1 MMHEIKYKRTI
12 LEPSVRDASGS
23 FDRLNI
29 LIYRYG
35 KDYSR
40 SRCNRNFG
48 VTFSANV
55 PGAIVVTAKTYDE
68 LLKEIPE
75 TLKFHVEGM
84 VADGD
89 DVPRWLADG
98 DYEISYHLD
107 AAALI
112 HSCERYASL
121 AAISRASGVN
131 ECLLSHY
138 ANGIKTPRAKQRMRI
153 VEGIHKIGRTLLN
166 IS

>member
-1 MMHEIKYKRTI
+1 MEKII
-12 LEPSVRDASGS
+12 VEVGW
-23 FDRLNI
+23 
-29 LIYRYG
+29 
-35 KDYSR
+35 
-40 SRCNRNFG
+40 CNRNFG

-131 ECLLSHY
+131 ERLLSHY

>member
-1 MMHEIKYKRTI
+1 MEKIIVEI
-12 LEPSVRDASGS
+12 GW
-23 FDRLNI
+23 
-29 LIYRYG
+29 
-35 KDYSR
+35 
-40 SRCNRNFG
+40 CNRNFG

-89 DVPRWLADG
+89 
-98 DYEISYHLD
+98 YEISYHLD

-131 ECLLSHY
+131 ERLLSHY

>member
-1 MMHEIKYKRTI
+1 MEKII
-12 LEPSVRDASGS
+12 VEVGW
-23 FDRLNI
+23 
-29 LIYRYG
+29 
-35 KDYSR
+35 
-40 SRCNRNFG
+40 CNRNFG
-48 VTFSANV
+48 VTFSSNV

-84 VADGD
+84 V
-89 DVPRWLADG
+89 ADG

-131 ECLLSHY
+131 ERLLSHY

>member
-1 MMHEIKYKRTI
+1 MEKII
-12 LEPSVRDASGS
+12 VEVGW
-23 FDRLNI
+23 
-29 LIYRYG
+29 
-35 KDYSR
+35 
-40 SRCNRNFG
+40 CNRNFG
-48 VTFSANV
+48 AMFPANV

-89 DVPRWLADG
+89 
-98 DYEISYHLD
+98 YEISYHLD

-131 ECLLSHY
+131 ERLLSHY

>member
-1 MMHEIKYKRTI
+1 METI
-12 LEPSVRDASGS
+12 IVEVRWCD
-23 FDRLNI
+23 
-29 LIYRYG
+29 
-35 KDYSR
+35 
-40 SRCNRNFG
+40 RNFG

-75 TLKFHVEGM
+75 TLKFNVEGM
-84 VADGD
+84 V
-89 DVPRWLADG
+89 ADG

-107 AAALI
+107 AVALI

-131 ECLLSHY
+131 ERLLSHY

-166 IS
+166 IT

>member
-1 MMHEIKYKRTI
+1 MEKII
-12 LEPSVRDASGS
+12 VEVRWCD
-23 FDRLNI
+23 
-29 LIYRYG
+29 
-35 KDYSR
+35 
-40 SRCNRNFG
+40 RNFG
-48 VTFSANV
+48 AMFPDNV

-89 DVPRWLADG
+89 DVPRWLAD
-98 DYEISYHLD
+98 HLD

-131 ECLLSHY
+131 ERLLSHY
-138 ANGIKTPRAKQRMRI
+138 ANGIKTPRAKQRLRI